1 MIEHTNL
8 QCKTHNKVLHN
19 ACHLSFFQQYPFPI
33 KNLHKIFSI
42 RSCNERVLE
51 PNTRDTTWRNIWAY
65 VINKTETKKHSFIFH
80 EFSCLCTGVMFSLCI
95 VRFFYKW
102 INNKN
107 KSLLHT
113 SHCVWIFIIE
123 CRGYI
128 LPDIGYYVPRASLLV
143 CLVLFCHIYWS
154 VQLNQQYQFL

>member
-51 PNTRDTTWRNIWAY
+51 PNSWDTTWRNIWAY
-65 VINKTETKKHSFIFH
+65 VINKTETKKHCFIFH

-123 CRGYI
+123 HCYPKAVKSSNSNLKYGDKGVKWTQYANISGYAFI
-128 LPDIGYYVPRASLLV
+128 S
-143 CLVLFCHIYWS
+143 
-154 VQLNQQYQFL
+154 